1 MSAAS
6 PAAAP
11 PADDAE
17 WLEADG
23 RGGFAMG
30 PADTIRTRRYHGLLV
45 AAPQPGATR
54 FMLVNAVEAWVTLA
68 GEAVALGSHRYQ
80 PGVIHPDGASRITRF
95 CIEPWPTWQCRL
107 PDGSRVVAEVF
118 VAPGSGQTTMRWR
131 HEDAVTPAMLH
142 VRPLLSGRDY
152 HGLHHENPAFRF
164 DPAEQADGRVVWQPY
179 PDLPPIAAHGGA
191 YRHDP
196 QWYRQFVYAEEA
208 ARGLDCVEDLASPGV
223 LSWDLA
229 AGPATLA
236 WRADR
241 EPARPGDAMA
251 ASEATRRAAIRPLE
265 RAALAHLA
273 TCGDRPTLI
282 AGYPWFTDWGR
293 DTFIALRGILLATG
307 RHEAARAVLLGWA
320 GLVSEGMLPNRFPD
334 GGGAPEFN
342 AVDASL
348 WFIVAVHDL
357 LAGAPVEEAAAERL
371 RGACIAILDGYAAGT
386 RYGIRMDADGLLAC
400 GQPGVQLTWMDAKV
414 GDWVVT
420 PRIGKPVEVQALWI
434 NALAIVGAWPGGR
447 RWAAVEA
454 RARAAFL
461 TRFPDPDTGGLAD
474 VVDPDGIAGTAD
486 RRIRPNQVFAAGGL
500 PHACVPPAMAR
511 SVLAVV
517 EDRLLTP
524 LGLRT
529 LDPADHAYRG
539 RYQGG
544 VAERD
549 GAYHQGT
556 VWPWLL
562 GPFVEAW
569 LRLRGNTAAARDEAA
584 ARFLPP
590 VHAHLRQAGLG
601 SVSEIADG
609 DAPHTPRGCPFQ
621 AWSVGELL
629 RIEAMLKVD
638 A

>member
-1 MSAAS
+1 MPAS
-6 PAAAP
+6 PSPIAVPAP
-11 PADDAE
+11 DAE

-23 RGGFAMG
+23 QGGFAYG
-30 PADTIRTRRYHGLLV
+30 TAGTICTRRYHGLLV
-45 AAPQPGATR
+45 AAPPPQSSR
-54 FMLVNAVEAWVTLA
+54 FVLVNAVEAWVDLGGA
-68 GEAVALGSHRYQ
+68 SIALSSHCYQ
-80 PGVIHPDGASRITRF
+80 PGVIHPDGGTRIIGFT
-95 CIEPWPTWQCRL
+95 IDPWPTWTFRL
-107 PDGSRVVAEVF
+107 PGDTGLTCEVF
-118 VAPGSGQTTMRWR
+118 VAPDSGQTTMRWR
-131 HEDAVTPAMLH
+131 HDGAGPAMLH

-152 HGLHHENPAFRF
+152 HALHHENPAFRF
-164 DPAEQADGRVVWQPY
+164 DPIAQSDGAVVWQPY
-179 PDLPPIAAHGGA
+179 PDLPPIVAHGGA

-196 QWYRQFVYAEEA
+196 LWFRQFLYTEEA
-208 ARGLDCVEDLASPGV
+208 ARGMDCVEDLASPGV
-223 LSWDLA
+223 LSWDLT
-229 AGPATLA
+229 AGEATLA

-241 EPARPGDAMA
+241 EPAHPAGALA
-251 ASEATRRAAIRPLE
+251 AAEQARRAVIPPLH

-273 TCGDRPTLI
+273 ICGDRPTLI

-293 DTFIALRGILLATG
+293 DTFIALRGVLLATG
-307 RHEAARAVLLGWA
+307 RHEAAREVLLAWA
-320 GLVSEGMLPNRFPD
+320 GLVDRGMLPNRFPD

-357 LAGAPVEEAAAERL
+357 LTATPLPETAAERL

-386 RYGIRMDADGLLAC
+386 RYGIRLDADGLIAC

-447 RWAAVEA
+447 RWAEA
-454 RARAAFL
+454 ETHARAAFL
-461 TRFPDPDTGGLAD
+461 DVFPDPATGGLAD
-474 VVDPDGIAGTAD
+474 VIGPDGVPD
-486 RRIRPNQVFAAGGL
+486 RRIRPNQVLAAGGL
-500 PHACVPPAMAR
+500 PHACVPPDTAR
-511 SVLAVV
+511 SVLALV

-529 LDPADHAYRG
+529 LDPADPGYRG
-539 RYQGG
+539 RYEGG
-544 VAERD
+544 VTARD

-556 VWPWLL
+556 AWPWLL
-562 GPFVEAW
+562 GPFVQAW
-569 LRLRGNTAAARDEAA
+569 LRLRDDAPAARAEAA

-590 VHAHLRQAGLG
+590 LRAHLHEAGLG

-629 RIEAMLKVD
+629 RIEAMLKVEP
-638 A
+638 

>member
-1 MSAAS
+1 M
-6 PAAAP
+6 PIVEP
-11 PADDAE
+11 PPDAE

-23 RGGFAMG
+23 LGGFAYGTAGMVC
-30 PADTIRTRRYHGLLV
+30 TRRYHGLLV
-45 AAPQPGATR
+45 AAPPPQTR
-54 FMLVNAVEAWVTLA
+54 RVVLVNAVEVWVELA
-68 GEAVALGSHRYQ
+68 GNTAALCSHCYQ
-80 PGVIHPDGASRITRF
+80 PGVIHPDGRTRITGF
-95 CIEPWPTWQCRL
+95 TVDPWPTWTFLL
-107 PDGSRVVAEVF
+107 PGETGLTCEVF

-131 HEDAVTPAMLH
+131 HHGARPATLH

-152 HGLHHENPAFRF
+152 HALHHENPAFRF
-164 DPAEQADGRVVWQPY
+164 DPIEQGGGAVVWQPY
-179 PDLPPIAAHGGA
+179 PDLPPIAAHGGT

-196 QWYRQFVYAEEA
+196 LWFRQFLYTEEA
-208 ARGLDCVEDLASPGV
+208 ARGLDCDEDLASPGV
-223 LSWDLA
+223 LSWDLT
-229 AGPATLA
+229 AGEATLA

-241 EPARPGDAMA
+241 APPQPIA
-251 ASEATRRAAIRPLE
+251 ALAEAEQVRRAAIPRLH

-273 TCGDRPTLI
+273 TCGDRPTLV

-293 DTFIALRGILLATG
+293 DTFIALRGVLLATG
-307 RHEAARAVLLGWA
+307 RHDAACDVLLAWA
-320 GLVSEGMLPNRFPD
+320 GLVDRGMLPNRFPD

-348 WFIVAVHDL
+348 WFVVAVHDL
-357 LAGAPVEEAAAERL
+357 LAAPVPEAAAERL
-371 RGACIAILDGYAAGT
+371 RGACIAILEGYAAGT
-386 RYGIRMDADGLLAC
+386 RYGIRMDADGLISC
-400 GQPGVQLTWMDAKV
+400 GEPGVQLTWMDAKV
-414 GDWVVT
+414 GEWVVT

-447 RWAAVEA
+447 RWAEPEA

-461 TRFPDPDTGGLAD
+461 AQFPDVATGGLVD
-474 VVDPDGIAGTAD
+474 VIGPDSVPD

-500 PHACVPPAMAR
+500 PHLCVPPEMAR
-511 SVLAVV
+511 SVLTLV

-529 LDPADHAYRG
+529 LDRADPDYRG
-539 RYQGG
+539 RYEGG
-544 VAERD
+544 VAARD

-569 LRLRGNTAAARDEAA
+569 LRQRGNTPAARAQAE

-590 VHAHLRQAGLG
+590 LRAHLHEAGLG
-601 SVSEIADG
+601 SVSEIVDG

-621 AWSVGELL
+621 AWSIGEML

-638 A
+638 T